1 MLTANKKISYIDVQ
15 KDAILIWF
23 EDGEKITIDPSTY
36 TEQYLYVGKT
46 LTELEY
52 STLIASK
59 ELTPLRRYAF
69 QLVQRGFYTEKQ
81 IRIKLYAK
89 EGKRYQVEAIIK
101 LLKHYDLV
109 NDERWLEDHLVY
121 GHEKKWGQHKIIAH
135 CIEKGIEDTK
145 VKSISFAMDLE
156 YRKATYHLKKWKQ
169 YKGLSFLE
177 HKHKFYLY
185 LVGQGFEVSI
195 IKQLLASLPEKNV
208 EEERAAFEVLYKK
221 MVQKYARTEKGFKLK
236 QKIIQSLLRKG
247 YNYNDISA
255 WIGDHHEPLD

>member
-1 MLTANKKISYIDVQ
+1 VLTANKKISYIDVQ
-15 KDAILIWF
+15 KEVILIWF
-23 EDGEKITIDPSTY
+23 EDGEKIAIDPATY

-46 LTELEY
+46 LSELEY
-52 STLIASK
+52 STLIAAK
-59 ELTPLRRYAF
+59 DLTPLRRYAF

-101 LLKHYDLV
+101 LLKQYDLV
-109 NDERWLEDHLVY
+109 NDDRWLEDHVTY

-135 CIEKGIEDTK
+135 CIEKGIEENK
-145 VKSISFAMDLE
+145 VKVINFSFDQE
-156 YRKATYHLKKWKQ
+156 CRKATFHLKKWKQ

-177 HKHKFYLY
+177 QKHKFYLY
-185 LVGQGFEVSI
+185 LVGQGFEASVI
-195 IKQLLASLPEKNV
+195 QQLIASLPEKNR
-208 EEERAAFEVLYKK
+208 EEERAAFTVVYKK
-221 MVQKYARTEKGFKLK
+221 MFQKYARSEKGFKLR

-247 YNYNDISA
+247 YNYNDIIA